1 MSSPKLKY
9 RMNASVDPFRWQMLC
24 PHLKELSEQLVGI
37 PGLFS
42 QVNEFSL
49 IGILDAVSTH
59 QETAKEGSLQ
69 NMLLPLWTR
78 LMSGLFPQ
86 NRGSCPSLPND
97 TRKPGNHLS

>member
-9 RMNASVDPFRWQMLC
+9 RMNANVDPFRWQMLC

-49 IGILDAVSTH
+49 IGILDAASTH